1 MPAEVLIHCIAGAVS
16 PLDEDEGL
24 VLEHI
29 NIRTGGKLGPHL
41 LRPVAEELIGKDL
54 GDHQDQLLLRQRD
67 YLHPL
72 HHNGLEADDQIHPA
86 MGQLVLQVG
95 GVTLKQGKFHHGEL
109 RLKFRQYVRQQGQAA
124 GMGDPQA
131 QQAHVMPVDV
141 PYLGQ
146 ILAV

>member
-67 YLHPL
+67 YLHPS
-72 HHNGLEADDQIHPA
+72 II
-86 MGQLVLQVG
+86 MGW
-95 GVTLKQGKFHHGEL
+95 KQMIRSTRPWASSSSRWVEL
-109 RLKFRQYVRQQGQAA
+109 PSNRENST
-124 GMGDPQA
+124 MGNSA
-131 QQAHVMPVDV
+131 
-141 PYLGQ
+141 
-146 ILAV
+146 